1 MKKNI
6 KMIVRYLL
14 TLLIFLSSLTSFAQQ
29 KISLVQAQELAFQYN
44 KSIKNATLDVELAK
58 KKVLETVSMG
68 LPNVKGEV
76 SGINNLE
83 LPTQLIPSSFFN
95 SNASEDE
102 FLELKFGTQYNAT
115 ATLSASQLI
124 FDGTYL
130 VGVKASS
137 IYKKLS
143 QQSLELTTQ
152 QIQDSVSAA
161 YYTILVNKERERF
174 LKTIVDVH
182 KDVLN
187 EISAKYEQGFVED
200 LDVDR
205 MTLLLS
211 SFDTQY
217 ENMRLVSDLSELYFK
232 LIVGIS
238 LDDEILLTDS
248 LTGFLKN
255 NSNFKLEQPMIEK
268 RLEYQLAL
276 TQLELNKLDLKRH
289 QASRLPMIVAFGTYS
304 KNAMRN
310 EFDFIDEVGNWY
322 PSKVVGVKA
331 TMNLFGGFSTYAKI
345 QQAKIN
351 FEKSKNEKH
360 NIDQAL
366 ILSYKVAESNYLR
379 AHREQENKSTSLNI
393 SERIYIKTL
402 AKFRE
407 GLVSSIELSQ
417 SGADYMEAH
426 KDNVES
432 IYNLLIAK
440 MNYHRTIGK

>member
-1 MKKNI
+1 
-6 KMIVRYLL
+6 MIVRYLF
-14 TLLIFLSSLTSFAQQ
+14 TIFIFLSSLTCFAQQ
-29 KISLVQAQELAFQYN
+29 KISLFEAQELAFQYN

-68 LPNVKGEV
+68 LPNVNGEL

-83 LPTQLIPSSFFN
+83 LSTQLVPSNVFN
-95 SNASEDE
+95 SNASEDD
-102 FLELKFGTQYNAT
+102 FLEFKFGTQYNAT
-115 ATLSASQLI
+115 ATLSASQMI

-130 VGVKASS
+130 IGVKASS
-137 IYKKLS
+137 VYKKLS

-161 YYTILVNKERERF
+161 YYNILVNKERELF

-182 KDVLN
+182 KDVLK
-187 EISAKYEQGFVED
+187 EITAKHEQGFVED
-200 LDVDR
+200 LEVDR

-248 LTGFLKN
+248 LTGFLNKN
-255 NSNFKLEQPMIEK
+255 SDFKLEQPMIEK
-268 RLEYQLAL
+268 RLEHQLAV
-276 TQLELNKLDLKRH
+276 TQLELNKLDLRRH
-289 QASRLPMIVAFGTYS
+289 QFSRLPKIVAFGTYS
-304 KNAMRN
+304 KNAMRA

-322 PSKVVGVKA
+322 PSKFVGVKA
-331 TMNLFGGFSTYAKI
+331 TMNLFEGFSTHAKI
-345 QQAKIN
+345 QQAKIKL
-351 FEKSKNEKH
+351 EKSKNEKH

-366 ILSYKVAESNYLR
+366 ILNFKVAESNYLR
-379 AHREQENKSTSLNI
+379 AHREQENKALSLNI
-393 SERIYIKTL
+393 SERIYTKTL